1 MQHISPERLAELA
14 LEREG
19 RDGHLDA
26 CAGCREELASLRAE
40 VARLRADAVAPEP
53 LPAGLWDRIAAEV
66 AHDAQLD
73 DPQRDVARR
82 SPVTEPVDD
91 RPAVADRERAHVPHR
106 GRRRSRAG
114 GVRRF
119 TAGALVLACAATAIV
134 VGGIAAGI
142 AALAPGADRGTI
154 LAAASLDALTGDVQ
168 PAAAEVVERDG
179 RRVLVLDTRALPEAD
194 GYLDVWL
201 IDRDVSAMIN
211 VGILDADTQEYV
223 LPDGIDLERFPVVD
237 VSVEPF
243 DGDPTHS
250 GESIWR
256 GVLGS

>member
-19 RDGHLDA
+19 RDEHLEA
-26 CAGCREELASLRAE
+26 CSACREELASLRAE
-40 VARLRADAVAPEP
+40 VARLRAGAVAPEP

-66 AHDAQLD
+66 AD
-73 DPQRDVARR
+73 DEQRDEPRR
-82 SPVTEPVDD
+82 APAAEPVDERVHD
-91 RPAVADRERAHVPHR
+91 RPAVADRDRAHVPHR

-142 AALAPGADRGTI
+142 AALAPGSDRGTI

-223 LPDGIDLERFPVVD
+223 LPDGIDLDRFPVVD